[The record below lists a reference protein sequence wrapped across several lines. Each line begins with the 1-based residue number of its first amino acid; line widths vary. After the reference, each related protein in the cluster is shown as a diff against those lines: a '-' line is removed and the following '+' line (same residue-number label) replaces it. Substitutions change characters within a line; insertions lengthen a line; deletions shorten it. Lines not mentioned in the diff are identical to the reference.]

1 MKHIQKKNYN
11 AAAIFW
17 LEHHLESFKGSL
29 KQHLA
34 NALPFS
40 FTVTMI
46 AIALSI
52 PLSLYI
58 FFASTQQ
65 LTQDW
70 DSDRQITLFL
80 NDNIDMTGANDLAQ
94 KINSNS
100 LVSSTTVVN
109 KHKALEDFKQQM
121 GVGAMTADLPE
132 NPLPHLIVVEPHPSV
147 NDTESLNKLNTQL
160 QNIEQVQLVQFDLL
174 WFQRLQAILS
184 VVNRIQWVIGIILL
198 FAITII
204 IANVI
209 RWEVTARL
217 REIEI
222 FKLVGASDAY
232 VRRPFL
238 YSGLWLGFTGSV
250 LALIIVTLSS
260 WLVERSTHRLMSLF
274 GKEFELQSVSFN
286 LAIIIIAVISLLSVI
301 GSWAAVTHRLRQ
313 YY

>member
-29 KQHLA
+29 KHHLA
-34 NALPFS
+34 NAVPFS

-46 AIALSI
+46 AVALSI

-58 FFASTQQ
+58 IFASAQQ
-65 LTQDW
+65 LTKDW

-80 NDNIDMTGANDLAQ
+80 NDNIDMTSAKELAQ
-94 KINSNS
+94 KISSNS
-100 LVSSTTVVN
+100 LVSNAIVVS
-109 KHKALEDFKQQM
+109 KQKALEDFKQQI
-121 GVGAMTADLPE
+121 GIGAMTADLPE
-132 NPLPHLIVVEPHPSV
+132 NPLPHLIVVEPRQSV
-147 NDTESLNKLNTQL
+147 NDTESLNKLNAQL
-160 QNIEQVQLVQFDLL
+160 QSIQKVQLVQFDLL

-184 VVNRIQWVIGIILL
+184 VVNRIQWVIGVILL

-209 RWEVTARL
+209 RWEVTARH

-238 YSGLWLGFTGSV
+238 YSGLWLGLSGSM

-260 WLVERSTHRLMSLF
+260 WLVEQSTHRLMSLF
-274 GKEFELQSVSFN
+274 GKEFELHPVSFN
-286 LAIIIIAVISLLSVI
+286 LAIILIAVISLLSVI
-301 GSWAAVTHRLRQ
+301 GSWAAVAHRLRQ